1 MISLNRNILNVKLN
15 ERKLHETSSEKP
27 RIKRRTS
34 KLQLLQSSSLILLE
48 VPDNSV
54 IEVGLVTLYNAV
66 IVFSKDSQLCGAP
79 CYTIGLSASVT

>member
-1 MISLNRNILNVKLN
+1 MISLNRNFLNVKLN

-34 KLQLLQSSSLILLE
+34 KLQQLLRSSLLILLE

-66 IVFSKDSQLCGAP
+66 IVFAKDSQL
-79 CYTIGLSASVT
+79 

>member
-1 MISLNRNILNVKLN
+1 MISLNRNFLNVKLN

-34 KLQLLQSSSLILLE
+34 KLQLLRSSLLILLE

-66 IVFSKDSQLCGAP
+66 IVFAKDSQL
-79 CYTIGLSASVT
+79 